1 MLILQCIKKART
13 STRASSRTHSMQ
25 ALANS
30 NIFLLYYMSE
40 TKKIMV
46 VDDEDTICEVIKLNL
61 ELEGYEVDTANSA
74 EEVLTRTLTDYRLFI
89 LDVMMGEMSGF
100 ELASHIRAD
109 AQVGNVPIIICTAKD
124 REDDLVEGFARGI
137 DDYIRKP
144 FSMRELVLR
153 VKSVLR
159 RSEHSTGSDPVMRC
173 GDLVVDAQRKQC
185 HIAGNEIQLTKKE
198 FEILRLLLANR
209 GKIFSR
215 EEILDS
221 VWEDDVL
228 VIDRTIDVNINR
240 LRKKIGVYGNEI
252 ITKQG
257 YGYGFKE

>member
-1 MLILQCIKKART
+1 
-13 STRASSRTHSMQ
+13 MQ
-25 ALANS
+25 
-30 NIFLLYYMSE
+30 E
-40 TKKIMV
+40 TKKILV

-61 ELEGYEVDTANSA
+61 ELEGFTVDTANSA
-74 EEVLTRTLTDYRLFI
+74 EEVLTKELTDYRLFI

-100 ELASHIRAD
+100 ELASHIRQNPGAK
-109 AQVGNVPIIICTAKD
+109 NIPIIICTAKD
-124 REDDLVEGFARGI
+124 REEDLVEGFNRGI

-159 RSEHSTGSDPVMRC
+159 RTEATPGNSDMVSC
-173 GDLVVDAQRKQC
+173 GELVLDIERKQC
-185 HIAGNEIQLTKKE
+185 HISGEEVALTKKE
-198 FEILRLLLANR
+198 FEILRLLLSNH

-215 EEILDS
+215 EEILDI

-240 LRKKIGVYGNEI
+240 LRKKIGIYGNDI

-257 YGYGFKE
+257 FGYGFKE

>member
-1 MLILQCIKKART
+1 
-13 STRASSRTHSMQ
+13 MQ
-25 ALANS
+25 
-30 NIFLLYYMSE
+30 E
-40 TKKIMV
+40 TKKILV

-61 ELEGYEVDTANSA
+61 ELEGFTVDTANSA
-74 EEVLTRTLTDYRLFI
+74 EEVLSKELTDYRLFI

-100 ELASHIRAD
+100 ELASHIR
-109 AQVGNVPIIICTAKD
+109 QNQGTKNIPIIICTAKD
-124 REDDLVEGFARGI
+124 REEDLVEGFNRGI

-159 RSEHSTGSDPVMRC
+159 RTEATPGNSDMVSC
-173 GDLVVDAQRKQC
+173 GELVLDIERKQC
-185 HIAGNEIQLTKKE
+185 HISGEEVALTKKE
-198 FEILRLLLANR
+198 FEILRLLLSNR

-240 LRKKIGVYGNEI
+240 LRKKIGIYGNDI

-257 YGYGFKE
+257 FGYGFKE